1 MTNKY
6 NTLCKLSNYLLMLIL
21 ISGGVLISS
30 CNEQAR
36 GFALPE
42 GNIEQGKATY
52 ERLACNECH
61 SVSEVEWKG
70 GSDNLNIQLGGEVTS
85 KKSYGDLVTSV
96 INPSHKIAPRYK
108 QKNTTKTTEAEHSK
122 MKNFND
128 IMTVQELID
137 LVTYLQSEYNVT
149 IPKTYYYPYY

>member
-1 MTNKY
+1 MTDK
-6 NTLCKLSNYLLMLIL
+6 TKLLCKLPNYLLMLIL
-21 ISGGVLISS
+21 LCGCMFINS

-42 GNIEQGKATY
+42 GNIEEGKATY
-52 ERLACNECH
+52 MRLACNECH
-61 SVSEVEWKG
+61 SISEIAWKG
-70 GSDNLNIQLGGEVTS
+70 GNDNLNIQLGGEVTS

-108 QKNTTKTTEAEHSK
+108 QKNATETNEAEHSK

-128 IMTVQELID
+128 TMTVQELID
-137 LVTYLQSEYNVT
+137 LVSYLQSEYNVT